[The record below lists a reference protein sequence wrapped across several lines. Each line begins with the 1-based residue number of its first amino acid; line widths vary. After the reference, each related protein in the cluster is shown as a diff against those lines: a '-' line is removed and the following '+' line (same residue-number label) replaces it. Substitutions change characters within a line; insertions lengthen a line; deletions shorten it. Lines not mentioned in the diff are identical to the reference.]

1 MRQPIGQVTP
11 EECRAIYRLHERL
24 SSLRELLL
32 SLDPEA
38 DAALVGRV
46 EADQDATRAR
56 FDAWWADMAAT
67 RHFSAPCKSEYCQ
80 RFLLLSGQLSTLL
93 CFLLPPAWPEYLAQK
108 AYNEADF

>member
-56 FDAWWADMAAT
+56 FDAWWADMAAKYSWPAGSYEIN
-67 RHFSAPCKSEYCQ
+67 FE
-80 RFLLLSGQLSTLL
+80 SGQIYQLGT
-93 CFLLPPAWPEYLAQK
+93 QTV
-108 AYNEADF
+108 